1 MMSPVTVIVLAAG
14 LGSRFAGVGH
24 KLAQSLDS
32 SAGAVGSVL
41 GTTLGNALAS
51 RLPVVVVTTADLAP
65 LAYEQVAVRDVV
77 VVPSQVSGRGIGD
90 SISAGVL
97 ARADASGWLLLPAD
111 MPRILPVTLQL
122 VAQALGSHAVAYAQY
137 RGRRG
142 HPVGFAAELFSEL
155 VALSGDE
162 GPRRLVASYPA
173 QAVDVDDGGAL
184 IDIDTVQD
192 LAALRAVHGGVAPA
206 AAMPPRY

>member
-14 LGSRFAGVGH
+14 LGSRFAGAGH
-24 KLAQSLDS
+24 KLSQTLDGG
-32 SAGAVGSVL
+32 AGAAGKRVAQRLAKHG
-41 GTTLGNALAS
+41 AS

-65 LAYEQVAVRDVV
+65 LAYQQVAARDVV

-90 SISAGVL
+90 SISAGVS

-111 MPRILPVTLQL
+111 MPRILPATLQR
-122 VAQALGSHAVAYAQY
+122 VAQALPSYAVAYAQY

-155 VALSGDE
+155 VALSGDG

-173 QAVDVDDGGAL
+173 QAVEVEDGGAL

-192 LAALRAVHGGVAPA
+192 LAALRAVHGGAAPA
-206 AAMPPRY
+206 AAMPARR